1 MPSPRPS
8 STRIAATAAAAA
20 ALLTVATHSGVRA
33 ATLSEG
39 FDTGLPAGWTVINL
53 SSPVGTSSWFQGNGN
68 PGGPVHYFDA
78 YSGTPNSYVAA
89 EFTAGA
95 GAFADL
101 SSWLITPT
109 LGFNNCDRLSFF
121 TRTYSN
127 PAIWPD
133 RLEVRFS
140 KVGGTTADATATS
153 VGDFTTLLL
162 TVNAGLTTTGYPAVW
177 TRYTAYISGLSG
189 TTSGAVAF
197 RYFMPEGGPTG
208 ANSFYIG
215 IDSVSITPLS
225 APVSPPAS
233 PPVPEPA
240 TTLTMALGLAA
251 VGLLRLRASRAGPP
265 TL

>member
-20 ALLTVATHSGVRA
+20 ALLTVAAHSGVRA

-53 SSPVGTSSWFQGNGN
+53 SSPVGTSSWFQGSGN

-127 PAIWPD
+127 PA
-133 RLEVRFS
+133 
-140 KVGGTTADATATS
+140 
-153 VGDFTTLLL
+153 
-162 TVNAGLTTTGYPAVW
+162 VW
-177 TRYTAYISGLSG
+177 TRHTACIGGLSG
-189 TTSGAVAF
+189 KTSGAVAF
-197 RYFMPEGGPTG
+197 RCFMPEGDPTG
-208 ANSFYIG
+208 AHSLYIG
-215 IDSVSITPLS
+215 IDSVRITPLS
-225 APVSPPAS
+225 TPLSPPARAGLA
-233 PPVPEPA
+233 EPA
-240 TTLTMALGLAA
+240 VFIGRVPWPSPMVTVATSKRPG
-251 VGLLRLRASRAGPP
+251 RATGH
-265 TL
+265 